1 MPFNIHSLLP
11 SLFIREV
18 DCTDK
23 MNILKSDLQKSIS
36 TIPFPEFMALQ
47 TLTAP
52 MNVLE
57 LKHILPHLG
66 GFFPSFPQ
74 YL

>member
-1 MPFNIHSLLP
+1 
-11 SLFIREV
+11 
-18 DCTDK
+18 